1 MGHFAR
7 FSGFPC
13 MHDRG
18 VTGPANA
25 LAIIMHKGHL
35 MYKAGPHTAV
45 SKSLLT
51 LSLIALST
59 LASISAFADSVIL
72 AWDPSV
78 STNVVGYRVY
88 YGVGSRSYTNHVT
101 VAGTSATVSGLVG
114 ATTYYFTAT
123 AYDSNGLESDYSSET
138 NYTTAVP
145 VNFPPTLNTLGN
157 LTINQNAG
165 QQTVNLGGISSGSA
179 SEIQTLTVTAV
190 SDNTALIPTPLVTYT
205 SPNATGTLKFTPVAN
220 NSGTANITVTVNDGQ
235 AQNNTVSQSFIVTV
249 NSLNK
254 PPTLNAI
261 ANVAVNQ
268 NSGTH
273 SVALSGISSGS
284 STEHQ
289 TLIVSAVSD
298 NPSVVPSPIVS
309 YTSPAATGT
318 LFFAPATDAM
328 GQANIT
334 VTVND
339 GQSAN
344 NLFSRNFTI
353 NVGVIRPP
361 PTNTPPVIS
370 TIANQSTTQDV
381 AIAAIPFT
389 ISDAETPASSLT
401 LSASSSNPTLIPNA
415 NIVFGGSDG
424 NRTVTLTPAA
434 GKSGT
439 ANITVTVSDGTDTT
453 STTFALNVISIT
465 SRQLVLSQEG
475 QGTISPAMGSSI
487 TAGRTY
493 TLTAKPGVGQEFAG
507 WTGSINSDSPIIKFV
522 ANSNI
527 VLHAKF
533 VPSPYILGTYN
544 GLFSQDSG
552 VNQNSSGSFSVT
564 VSAHGNYSGKIQL
577 GASKLS
583 FKGKFNLQ
591 CTTTNSIARKLAA
604 PLTVQLR
611 LGTNSE
617 TDQILGQLID
627 SGWNATMAGDRAKFS
642 SMTNPCPFTGSYT
655 MIIPGQS
662 GDSTKPAGHGY
673 GTVKVSTSG
682 QTIFAGVLADG
693 TKITQSTALSK
704 NGVWPLYASL
714 YVGQGS
720 VLSWVTFANHA
731 SDDLSG
737 TLSWIKLPVMTS
749 RYYPSGF
756 TTEVMSSGS
765 KFVKPALT
773 TDLIINVPNAVVDFS
788 GGNLSS
794 DFSNDISLGLSSK
807 VTNLS
812 ANKLSMAFTTSSG
825 LYKGTVVDPTSG
837 ATLPFAGAVFQK
849 TQLGYGSLMGA
860 NQSSSVVV
868 GP

>member
-1 MGHFAR
+1 M
-7 FSGFPC
+7 
-13 MHDRG
+13 
-18 VTGPANA
+18 V
-25 LAIIMHKGHL
+25 
-35 MYKAGPHTAV
+35 
-45 SKSLLT
+45 
-51 LSLIALST
+51 LSAF
-59 LASISAFADSVIL
+59 ASISAFADSVML
-72 AWDPSV
+72 AWDPSI

-88 YGVGSRSYTNHVT
+88 YGVGSRSYTNYVS
-101 VAGTSATVSGLVG
+101 VAGTNATVSGLAG
-114 ATTYYFTAT
+114 ATTYFFTAT
-123 AYDSNGLESDYSSET
+123 AYDSNGIESDYSSET
-138 NYTTAVP
+138 NYTTPVP
-145 VNFPPTLNTLGN
+145 INLPPTLNALGN

-165 QQTVNLGGISSGSA
+165 QQTVNLSGISSGSA
-179 SEIQTLTVTAV
+179 GEIQTLSVSAV
-190 SDNTALIPTPLVTYT
+190 SDNTALIPAPIVTYT
-205 SPNATGTLKFTPVAN
+205 SPSATGTLKFTPNAT
-220 NSGTANITVTVNDGQ
+220 NSGTANVTVTVNDGQ
-235 AQNNTVSQSFIVTV
+235 AQNNTVSRSFVVTV

-254 PPTLNAI
+254 VPTLNTI
-261 ANVAVNQ
+261 GNVAVNQ
-268 NSGTH
+268 NSGTQ
-273 SVALSGISSGS
+273 VVPLSGISSGS

-289 TLIVSAVSD
+289 NLTVSAVSD
-298 NPSVVPSPIVS
+298 NPGVVPNPIVS
-309 YTSPAATGT
+309 YTSPTATGT
-318 LFFAPATDAM
+318 LYFTPAADAM
-328 GQANIT
+328 GQAVVT

-353 NVGVIRPP
+353 NVGLIRPP
-361 PTNTPPVIS
+361 PSNTPPVIS
-370 TIANQSTTQDV
+370 PIASQTTTQDV
-381 AIAAIPFT
+381 AIAAIPFA
-389 ISDAETPASSLT
+389 IGDQESPASSLT

-415 NIVFGGSDG
+415 NIVFGGSDS

-439 ANITVTVSDGTDTT
+439 ANITVTVGDGVAIT

-465 SRQLVLSQEG
+465 SRQLLLTQEG
-475 QGTISPAMGSSI
+475 QGTISPLMSSSI

-544 GLFSQDSG
+544 GLFSENSG

-591 CTTTNSIARKLAA
+591 CISTNSIARKLAA
-604 PLTVQLR
+604 PLAIQLR

-617 TDQILGQLID
+617 TDQIFGQLVD
-627 SGWNATMAGDRAKFS
+627 NSWTATMTGDRARFS

-662 GDSTKPAGHGY
+662 GDASKPAGHGY

-704 NGVWPLYASL
+704 NGAWPLYASL

-720 VLSWVTFANHA
+720 VLSWITFANHA
-731 SDDLSG
+731 ADDLSG
-737 TLSWIKLPVMTS
+737 AMSWIKLPTMTA
-749 RYYPSGF
+749 RYYPGGF
-756 TTEVMSSGS
+756 TTEVMASGS
-765 KFVKPALT
+765 KFVKPVLT
-773 TDLIINVPNAVVDFS
+773 TDLIISLPNAVVDFS

-794 DFSNDISLGLSSK
+794 DFSNNISLGLSSK

-812 ANKLSMAFTTSSG
+812 SNKLTMTFTTSTG
-825 LYKGTVVDPTSG
+825 LYKGTVVDPNSG
-837 ATLPFAGAVFQK
+837 LTLPFAGAVFQK
-849 TQLGYGSLMGA
+849 TELGYGSLMGA

>member
-1 MGHFAR
+1 M
-7 FSGFPC
+7 
-13 MHDRG
+13 
-18 VTGPANA
+18 
-25 LAIIMHKGHL
+25 
-35 MYKAGPHTAV
+35 
-45 SKSLLT
+45 
-51 LSLIALST
+51 ALST
-59 LASISAFADSVIL
+59 LASISAFADSVML

-78 STNVVGYRVY
+78 TTNVVGYRVY

-101 VAGTSATVSGLVG
+101 VPGTNAIISGLAG
-114 ATTYYFTAT
+114 ATTYFFTAT
-123 AYDSNGLESDYSSET
+123 AYDSNGIESDYSSET
-138 NYTTAVP
+138 NYTTPVP
-145 VNFPPTLNTLGN
+145 VNLAPTLNALGN

-165 QQTVNLGGISSGSA
+165 QQTVNLTGISSGSP
-179 SEIQTLTVTAV
+179 SEVQSLSVTAI
-190 SDNTALIPTPLVTYT
+190 SDNTALIPAPTVTYT
-205 SPNATGTLKFTPVAN
+205 SPGATGTLKFTPAAS
-220 NSGTANITVTVNDGQ
+220 NSGMATITVTVNDGQ
-235 AQNNTVSQSFIVTV
+235 AQNNTISRSFVVTV

-254 PPTLNAI
+254 APTLNAI
-261 ANVAVNQ
+261 GNVVVNQ
-268 NSGTH
+268 NPGTQ
-273 SVALSGISSGS
+273 SVPLSGISSGS

-289 TLIVSAVSD
+289 NLIVSAVSD
-298 NPSVVPSPIVS
+298 NPGVVPNPIVS
-309 YTSPAATGT
+309 YVTPATTGT
-318 LFFAPATDAM
+318 LFFTPTTDAM
-328 GQANIT
+328 GQAIIT

-353 NVGVIRPP
+353 NVGLIRPP
-361 PTNTPPVIS
+361 PSNTPPVIS
-370 TIANQSTTQDV
+370 PIASQSTTQDV
-381 AIAAIPFT
+381 AVVGIPFT
-389 ISDAETPASSLT
+389 IGDQESSASSLA

-415 NIVFGGSDG
+415 NVVFGGSG
-424 NRTVTLTPAA
+424 SNRTVTLTPAA

-439 ANITVTVSDGTDTT
+439 ANITVTVGDGVAST
-453 STTFALNVISIT
+453 STTFTLNVISIA
-465 SRQLVLSQEG
+465 SRQLALSQEG
-475 QGTISPAMGSSI
+475 QGTISPVMGSSI

-493 TLTAKPGVGQEFAG
+493 TLTAKPGPGQEFAG

-533 VPSPYILGTYN
+533 VPSPYVLGTYN
-544 GLFSQDSG
+544 GLFSEDTG

-591 CTTTNSIARKLAA
+591 CTTTNSIPRTMAA
-604 PLTVQLR
+604 PLAIQLR
-611 LGTNSE
+611 LGTNTE
-617 TDQILGQLID
+617 ADQIFGQLVD
-627 SGWNATMAGDRAKFS
+627 NSWSATMTGDRARFS

-662 GDSTKPAGHGY
+662 GDASKPAGHGY

-720 VLSWVTFANHA
+720 VLSWITFANQA
-731 SDDLSG
+731 SDDLAG
-737 TLSWIKLPVMTS
+737 AMSWIKRPVATA

-756 TTEVMSSGS
+756 TTEVMASGS
-765 KFVKPALT
+765 KFVKPAFT
-773 TDLIINVPNAVVDFS
+773 TDLIINLPNAVVDFS

-794 DFSNDISLGLSSK
+794 DFSNNISLGLSSK

-812 ANKLSMAFTTSSG
+812 ANKLAMAFSTSTG

-837 ATLPFAGAVFQK
+837 ITLPFAGAVFQK
-849 TQLGYGSLMGA
+849 TQLGYGSLMGP